1 MRWDVA
7 MVTTKEVSERRKKEW
22 DIAWLEKGDNRL
34 SERDLVWM
42 EKKKGERFRKRV
54 KKGNDVWSKSKK
66 VSATVD
72 DQRKSKRDAWME
84 KESKTEID

>member
-1 MRWDVA
+1 
-7 MVTTKEVSERRKKEW
+7 
-22 DIAWLEKGDNRL
+22 
-34 SERDLVWM
+34 M

-54 KKGNDVWSKSKK
+54 KKGKDVWSKCKR

-72 DQRKSKRDAWME
+72 DQRKSKGDAWME